1 MLAHVKFLSVVIAMA
16 DLLAA
21 GAMAQPVSSGAPL
34 NFPAKPVHL
43 VVPFAPAGA
52 GDLFGRTVAQRYK
65 EAWGQEVVV
74 ENRGGAR
81 GEMWV
86 RNPPPTPRPTATRC
100 CWAISECWRSIPRFI
115 ERCLTIR
122 SRVSIPS
129 VWSAALRSCS
139 WCIL

>member
-1 MLAHVKFLSVVIAMA
+1 MLAYVKFLSVTIAMA

-21 GAMAQPVSSGAPL
+21 GAMAQPIPPAPPR

-74 ENRGGAR
+74 ENRGGA
-81 GEMWV
+81 GGTIGAGYVAKSAPDGYTLLLGNLGVLAPAGTPAGIIGKLNSEIV
-86 RNPPPTPRPTATRC
+86 RMM
-100 CWAISECWRSIPRFI
+100 RSPAVN
-115 ERCLTIR
+115 EQ
-122 SRVSIPS
+122 
-129 VWSAALRSCS
+129 
-139 WCIL
+139 